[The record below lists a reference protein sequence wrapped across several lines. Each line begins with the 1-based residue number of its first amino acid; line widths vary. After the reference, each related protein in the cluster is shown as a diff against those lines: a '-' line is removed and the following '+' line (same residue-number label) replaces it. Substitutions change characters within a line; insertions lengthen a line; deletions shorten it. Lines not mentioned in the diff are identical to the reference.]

1 MPISVHVWEKENR
14 VMSINSTKT
23 VLVMT
28 EVMPSVV
35 RLELAVQS
43 APCHL

>member
-1 MPISVHVWEKENR
+1 MLTSVHVWEKENR
-14 VMSINSTKT
+14 VVSINSTKT

-35 RLELAVQS
+35 RPEPAVHS
-43 APCHL
+43 APCHF